1 MRLATPS
8 PTSLS
13 HTYTQAAGAVLTAAI
28 AASSTCA
35 CGWLRLATLALLVLW
50 LFCLP
55 AGFVALAA
63 LRLHRASAAG
73 RIRFRRP
80 RDAGSWRAY
89 AERIARARGD
99 PTLLIQPAPVHAAL
113 RAALGAGG
121 AACGFLALRAA
132 TGTSVDMVTAVVLA
146 HLAAALSLA
155 ARLLPGKIGRRIVVA
170 LTNRLAATALRPQC
184 RFVIDP
190 ATGAVT
196 REMIPLQNKAPELM
210 GEEAAVDNLKVLPA
224 GGGGWN

>member
-1 MRLATPS
+1 M
-8 PTSLS
+8 
-13 HTYTQAAGAVLTAAI
+13 
-28 AASSTCA
+28 AASSTCS
-35 CGWLRLATLALLVLW
+35 CGWLRPATLALLVLW

-55 AGFVALAA
+55 VGFVALAA
-63 LRLHRASAAG
+63 LSLHRASATG

-89 AERIARARGD
+89 TQRIARSRGD
-99 PTLLIQPAPVHAAL
+99 PARLIQPAVVHAAL

-121 AACGFLALRAA
+121 AACGFLGLRAA
-132 TGTSVDMVTAVVLA
+132 TGASVDMVTAVVLA
-146 HLAAALSLA
+146 HLAAALGLA
-155 ARLLPGKIGRRIVVA
+155 ARLLPGKIGRQVVVA
-170 LTNRLAATALRPQC
+170 LTNRLAAMALLQRC
-184 RFVIDP
+184 RFVVDP

-196 REMIPLQNKAPELM
+196 REMIPPQNKAPELM